1 LGCGLRGFDVQ
12 SDSVCFYLA
21 RINARRFGLCSQAS
35 TPISQSIPQ
44 LLHSLTSW
52 LY

>member
-12 SDSVCFYLA
+12 SDSVCFHLA